1 MKTMGT
7 TKKNYFLIKS
17 MDERLRLHLE
27 LRNKGYGRLIIETG
41 LGIDL
46 MGANADV
53 AVKRAIEDIIHRV
66 CIPAPDELGIH
77 DLKDSIIII
86 DIGIPVPSELS
97 AKDIWDALP
106 VKPKELYIHVSK
118 GGLETIGYKDCKILI
133 AIVAIHIYLP
143 TEDKKTDN

>member
-1 MKTMGT
+1 MST

-66 CIPAPDELGIH
+66 CIPASDELGIH
-77 DLKDSIIII
+77 DLKYSIIII
-86 DIGIPVPSELS
+86 DIGIPVPGELN
-97 AKDIWDALP
+97 AEAIWDALP
-106 VKPKELYIHVSK
+106 VKPKKLYIYVSE
-118 GGLETIGYKDCKILI
+118 GGLETIGYKDCRILV
-133 AIVAIHIYLP
+133 ATVAIHIYLP
-143 TEDKKTDN
+143 LGDKEMDN